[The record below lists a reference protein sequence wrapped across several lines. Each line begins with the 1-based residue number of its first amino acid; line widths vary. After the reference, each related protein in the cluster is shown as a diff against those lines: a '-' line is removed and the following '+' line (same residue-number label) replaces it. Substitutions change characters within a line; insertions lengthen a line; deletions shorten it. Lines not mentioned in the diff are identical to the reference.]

1 VNGAVSGIFAATGQ
15 TCIAGSRLLVQ
26 DSIYDE
32 LVQKLVTLSKTAKMG
47 DPMSS
52 DTQIGPVTTRP
63 QYEKILSYIDIAK
76 NEGAKLLMG
85 GEVATR
91 PECGNGWF
99 IEPTIFGDVN
109 NQMRI
114 AREEVFG
121 PILSVIRFKDEA
133 DAIKIANDTRFG
145 LAAAV
150 WTQNIHRAHRV
161 AHQLRAGTVWIN
173 AYRVVSF
180 LTPFGGFKES
190 GMGRENGIDSIREYT
205 ETKSVYVELTGEPRD
220 PFTLG

>member
-1 VNGAVSGIFAATGQ
+1 LYGGK
-15 TCIAGSRLLVQ
+15 Q
-26 DSIYDE
+26 DKV
-32 LVQKLVTLSKTAKMG
+32 LGKMF
-47 DPMSS
+47 
-52 DTQIGPVTTRP
+52 V
-63 QYEKILSYIDIAK
+63 
-76 NEGAKLLMG
+76 
-85 GEVATR
+85 
-91 PECGNGWF
+91 
-99 IEPTIFGDVN
+99 EPTIFGDVN

-190 GMGRENGIDSIREYT
+190 GMGRENGVDSIREYT